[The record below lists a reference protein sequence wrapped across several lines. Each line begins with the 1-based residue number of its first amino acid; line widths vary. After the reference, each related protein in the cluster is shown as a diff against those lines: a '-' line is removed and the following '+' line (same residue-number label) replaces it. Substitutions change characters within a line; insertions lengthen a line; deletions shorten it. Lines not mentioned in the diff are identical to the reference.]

1 VASLAL
7 KAVMKAMKA
16 MKAPEP
22 AVKAAAIHLAPA

>member
-7 KAVMKAMKA
+7 KAVMKAMNA

-22 AVKAAAIHLAPA
+22 AVKAAAIHPAPA

>member
-7 KAVMKAMKA
+7 KAVMKA

-22 AVKAAAIHLAPA
+22 AVKAAAIHPAPA